1 MRAEEAQNPE
11 KVLSVAQNVTRVQ
24 ERIRQAA
31 QRVGRDPAEI
41 RLVAAA
47 KTVEA
52 ARLRA
57 AIAAGVTIVG
67 ENYIQ
72 EARQKIGQ
80 LGQHAAEWH
89 FIGTLQRN
97 KVRYIFDL
105 FSLVH
110 SVDSLI
116 LAEEINRRAERQG
129 RHMSILLEV
138 NIGGEASK
146 SGFVPQ
152 ALLADVEKL
161 VPLSQIDVRGLMTI
175 PPPTATPEE
184 ARGFYQELRDLRYRL
199 QHRGLEGLE
208 LPELSMGMTADFEVA
223 IEEGATLVRVG
234 TAIFGPRPALPG
246 HGA

>member
-1 MRAEEAQNPE
+1 MRIEEAQNSE
-11 KVLSVAQNVTRVQ
+11 KVLSVAQNVARVQ
-24 ERIRQAA
+24 ERMRHAA

-41 RLVAAA
+41 RLVAAG

-57 AIAAGVTIVG
+57 AIAAGVRIVG
-67 ENYIQ
+67 ENYLQ

-80 LGQHAAEWH
+80 LGQHAAQWH

-97 KVRYIFDL
+97 KVRYLFDL

-110 SVDSLI
+110 SVDSLV
-116 LAEEINRRAERQG
+116 LAEEINRRAERLG
-129 RHMSILLEV
+129 RRMAILLEV

-146 SGFVPQ
+146 SGFAPQ
-152 ALLADVEKL
+152 ALLADAEKL
-161 VPLSQIDVRGLMTI
+161 LPLSHLDVQGLMTI
-175 PPPTATPEE
+175 PPLTATPEE
-184 ARGFYQELRDLRYRL
+184 SRGFYQELRDLRQRL
-199 QHRGLEGLE
+199 QRRGLEGLQ
-208 LPELSMGMTADFEVA
+208 LHELSMGMTADFEVA

-234 TAIFGPRPALPG
+234 TAIFGPRPATHA